1 MGPLVFFMKKVIYIS
16 AAAIVVLCA
25 AYLFIF
31 PDVSRFKKENPKKT
45 SLMEYRLNQWKKAG
59 KKRSISQVWVPFSM
73 ISPELVKAVII
84 AEDDKF
90 WTHEGFDYE
99 AIGEAIEKNIK
110 AGRFRAGGSTISQ
123 QLAKNLFLTPEKT
136 VFRKLREAAL
146 TWRLERALTKRRI
159 LEIYLNVVEWG
170 DGVFGIEAASR
181 RYFGKLALDLDPMEA
196 ARLVST
202 LPSPIR
208 FNPTGEQRFVLSRS
222 AVIYNIMVKRGIAL
236 PEYEEMQNTPVED
249 ASLAT
254 EPPAI
259 VPDEKPFEEQAL
271 PAGPPAQSIVEET
284 APNKPSEAEGR

>member
-1 MGPLVFFMKKVIYIS
+1 MKKAIYIS
-16 AAAIVVLCA
+16 AAAIVVFCA
-25 AYLFIF
+25 VYLFIF
-31 PDVSRFKKENPKKT
+31 PDVSRFRKENPKRT
-45 SLMEYRLNQWKKAG
+45 SLMEYRLGQWKKAG
-59 KKRSISQVWVPFSM
+59 KKMSIFQVWAPFSK
-73 ISPELVKAVII
+73 ISPYLVKAVII

-136 VFRKLREAAL
+136 VFRKLKEAAL

-170 DGVFGIEAASR
+170 DGVFGVEAASR
-181 RYFGKLALDLDPMEA
+181 RYFGKTALDLGPMEA

-222 AVIYNIMVKRGIAL
+222 AVIYNIMVKRGIVL
-236 PEYEEMQNTPVED
+236 PEYEEIRNTPAEE
-249 ASLAT
+249 AALAL
-254 EPPAI
+254 EPPSAAA
-259 VPDEKPFEEQAL
+259 DAKPSEEQGL
-271 PAGPPAQSIVEET
+271 PAGPPAQSIVEEP
-284 APNKPSEAEGR
+284 APGKPAKAGGR

>member
-1 MGPLVFFMKKVIYIS
+1 MKKAIYIS

-31 PDVSRFKKENPKKT
+31 PNVSRFKKENPKKT
-45 SLMEYRLNQWKKAG
+45 SLMEYRLGQWKKAG
-59 KKRSISQVWVPFSM
+59 KKRSISQVWVPFSK
-73 ISPELVKAVII
+73 ISPYLVKAVII

-181 RYFGKLALDLDPMEA
+181 RYFGKSALDLGPMEA

-208 FNPTGEQRFVLSRS
+208 FNPTGGQRFVLSRS

-236 PEYEEMQNTPVED
+236 PEYEEIQNTPVED

-254 EPPAI
+254 EAPAI
-259 VPDEKPFEEQAL
+259 APDEKPFEEQAL
-271 PAGPPAQSIVEET
+271 PAVPPAQSIVEET
-284 APNKPSEAEGR
+284 APPKPAETEGR